1 MTDEAPAMP
10 VESASK
16 LGFFDRIIGNRI
28 DRSKQHMVYRLV
40 FENAKDH
47 IPGYLLSFMLLA
59 VVSATTGLTAYL
71 MEDVIN
77 EIFVNQRQDTL
88 FLIAGAVAAI
98 FIAKGI
104 AAYFSTVT
112 LARIGNN
119 IVARIQ
125 RRIFEKLVAQ
135 GLDHLGNISL
145 GDILTRFTHNT
156 NAARDVINML
166 VLSLW
171 RDILS
176 LVALVI
182 VMLIQDITMSLIV
195 LFLGPIAGYVISRLM
210 RAVKSVAKQEIAG
223 IGRMNSV
230 VKETFVGA
238 RVVKTFQL
246 EKRMETLMDD
256 AVRTVEVRLNEIA
269 RLSSITVPLM
279 EAIAG
284 VSIGLVILYG
294 GWQVVHSGAQPGA
307 FFSFITA
314 VLLAYEPAR
323 RLARFNVDFQV
334 RLAGATVVY
343 EFLDE
348 PLTEADLPNAA
359 MLPALK
365 GDIRVDGLSFAY
377 GDVPTLSNVSLT
389 IPSGGVTALV
399 GPSGAGKST
408 LFSLLLRLYKPS
420 SGQIFVDGHELDQ
433 YTIASL
439 RRQVATVS
447 QDAWQFEGT
456 IFENIAAGRE
466 GASHEDV
473 FAAAQ
478 AANLMEF
485 IDSLPDGFDTQVG
498 EGGSKLSGG
507 QRQRVSIARAMLKDA
522 PILLL
527 DEATSSLDSITEA
540 QVQAAL
546 AILVV
551 GRTTLVIAHRL
562 STIIHA
568 QQIIVMDKGQ
578 VVQTGSHDE
587 LLQAGGLYN
596 ALYAAQFRSQTD

>member
-1 MTDEAPAMP
+1 
-10 VESASK
+10 
-16 LGFFDRIIGNRI
+16 
-28 DRSKQHMVYRLV
+28 
-40 FENAKDH
+40 AKDH
-47 IPGYLLSFMLLA
+47 IPGYLLSFMLLV

-195 LFLGPIAGYVISRLM
+195 LCLGPIAGYVISRLM